1 MNPLIL
7 GTVVKAFDTA
17 RKALNTQVSLLKR
30 LYSISPNK
38 YVVIPDTNALLFNPE
53 LQEWSFELV
62 RQFTIVLLPTVLSE
76 LDKLKMDHRS
86 QSVRQKAEKLIR
98 QIKEYPRRG
107 RLTNK
112 VIPFP

>member
-1 MNPLIL
+1 
-7 GTVVKAFDTA
+7 
-17 RKALNTQVSLLKR
+17 
-30 LYSISPNK
+30 
-38 YVVIPDTNALLFNPE
+38 VIPDTNALLFNPE

-62 RQFTIVLLPTVLSE
+62 RQFIIVLLPTVLSE

-86 QSVRQKAEKLIR
+86 ESVRPKAEKLIR

-112 VIPFP
+112 VTLVRNRIDTLRESTPRRFLRPQFES